1 MNLKIFFYIP
11 PLFFGLD
18 PNIILSVINAE
29 QKTDRNIIGWAKPE
43 RRTI

>member
-1 MNLKIFFYIP
+1 MNLKIFFISP
-11 PLFFGLD
+11 HFFFGVD

-29 QKTDRNIIGWAKPE
+29 QKTDRNIIEWAKPE